1 MVDICHDL
9 ARHAE
14 HRIVFEPELE
24 LVAPAELTTVVFRYV
39 PRGTRLTPEISDEL
53 NGRLRRWL
61 IETGVALIGR
71 TLARGPGDSSS
82 QVCLKLTLLNP
93 TATPRDID
101 ELLDAVLNAGRELSR
116 QVEGPRT

>member
-1 MVDICHDL
+1 
-9 ARHAE
+9 
-14 HRIVFEPELE
+14 
-24 LVAPAELTTVVFRYV
+24 
-39 PRGTRLTPEISDEL
+39 LTPEISDEL